1 MTMAMRLYVLWF
13 KLTYNTYRALQRMV
27 TIMRLNSRTM
37 QMIILK
43 SLEKNVFDAHAINQ
57 SGCYC

>member
-27 TIMRLNSRTM
+27 TIMRLNLRTM

-43 SLEKNVFDAHAINQ
+43 SLKKNVFDAHAINQ